1 MSKTQLQPMKGID
14 EEKEFL
20 KKLESM
26 KITTPA
32 PKVDK
37 KTVMFNLKGKIK
49 TSSGILKF
57 SRAERHQPMRNK
69 CSGLKKRNEMKK
81 RRRKSVRFAPMS
93 TPVSGEKIENFE
105 IMVICE
111 KMDRNFHPFMKKEE
125 TIIEQNKVAREL
137 ENFHL

>member
-1 MSKTQLQPMKGID
+1 MSKTQLMEVID

-32 PKVDK
+32 PKIDK
-37 KTVMFNLKGKIK
+37 KTVMFNFDKKVK
-49 TSSGILKF
+49 TSAGILKV

-93 TPVSGEKIENFE
+93 RPVSGEKIEKSD

-137 ENFHL
+137 KNFHL